1 MERMVSCCGLI
12 CTDCKAYQATQAGDE
27 ARLAQVAAEW
37 REEYKN
43 PVFNATN
50 VACDGCV
57 ALTKR
62 HCAHWYACGT
72 RKCASEHGAANCG
85 ACSEYASCEKIQSFF
100 QYVPSAKV
108 VLDEIHAAKS

>member
-12 CTDCKAYQATQAGDE
+12 CTDCEAYKATQAGDE
-27 ARLAQVAAEW
+27 AWLERVAAQL

-43 PVFNATN
+43 PSSNAAN

-57 ALTKR
+57 ATTKR

-72 RKCASEHGAANCG
+72 RRCAFAHGVANCG
-85 ACSEYASCEKIQSFF
+85 LCAEYASCTKIQSFF
-100 QYVPSAKV
+100 QYVPAAKT
-108 VLDEIHAAKS
+108 VLDEIHAAKG